1 MILDWIYNILS
12 QRTLKKKQE
21 CIRLNWEIAQ
31 LQKKIADKKAQE
43 SQG

>member
-31 LQKKIADKKAQE
+31 LRKKINDKKSCEQL
-43 SQG
+43 